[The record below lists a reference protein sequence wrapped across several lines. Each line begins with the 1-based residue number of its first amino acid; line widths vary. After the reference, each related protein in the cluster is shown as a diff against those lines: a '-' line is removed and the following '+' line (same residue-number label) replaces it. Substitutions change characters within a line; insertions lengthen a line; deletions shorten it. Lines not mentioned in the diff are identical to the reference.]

1 MSSLSQRNK
10 RARPVVSCLRCREKK
25 LKCDRVDPCENCV
38 KAGSVDCA
46 YNQHPGPVPRAKR
59 IQLTTDIPQ
68 HSDQNANSIGII
80 EDVQQRLA
88 RVEELLAIR
97 NASSDPLIQNSW

>member
-1 MSSLSQRNK
+1 MSSLSQHNK

-25 LKCDRVDPCENCV
+25 LKCDRVEPCENCI
-38 KAGSVDCA
+38 KAGHGADCT
-46 YNQHPGPVPRAKR
+46 YNQNPESAPKAKR
-59 IQLTTDIPQ
+59 VQVTPELAKR
-68 HSDQNANSIGII
+68 SDQSIGII

-97 NASSDPLIQNSW
+97 SSSGLSQNSW